1 MHTEKSIESIMF
13 GPEILCPLTPDGN
26 YEIAALSRQ
35 GGIAR
40 NDDDPTGCYLKA

>member
-1 MHTEKSIESIMF
+1 MEPIMLR
-13 GPEILCPLTPDGN
+13 PEILCPLTPDGN

-40 NDDDPTGCYLKA
+40 NDNDRTGCYLKA